1 MKHQGRDRKKPMDAF
16 VWAKDALEKLKAEF
30 GEHLRFVGLQG
41 SRARGEA
48 REGSDI
54 DLVVLL
60 DDVGADSLELCRSI
74 VRPDAGHRSRLRI

>member
-1 MKHQGRDRKKPMDAF
+1 MDAF

-30 GEHLRFVGLQG
+30 GERLRFAGLRE
-41 SRARGEA
+41 SRVRGEA

-54 DLVVLL
+54 DLVMLL

-74 VRPDAGHRSRLRI
+74 VRLDAGHRSRLRI

>member
-1 MKHQGRDRKKPMDAF
+1 MDAF

-30 GEHLRFVGLQG
+30 GERLRFAGLRG
-41 SRARGEA
+41 SRVRGEA

-74 VRPDAGHRSRLRI
+74 VRLDAGHRSHLRI